1 MKFIKSLI
9 APTVVCFC
17 MGTVLTIG
25 VNQNQSNDQIGFKEG
40 KQRIQRNRVELPV
53 KNNLKYPT
61 ID

>member
-9 APTVVCFC
+9 APMVVCFC
-17 MGTVLTIG
+17 IGTVINIGLT
-25 VNQNQSNDQIGFKEG
+25 QNQSNDEMGYKEG
-40 KQRIQRNRVELPV
+40 KQRIQQNNVELRL